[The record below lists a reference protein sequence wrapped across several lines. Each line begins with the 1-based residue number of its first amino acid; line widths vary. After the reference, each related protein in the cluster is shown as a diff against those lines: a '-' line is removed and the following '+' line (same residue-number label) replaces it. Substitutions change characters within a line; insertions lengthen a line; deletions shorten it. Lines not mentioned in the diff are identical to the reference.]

1 MAKSLWK
8 KSSSAFGKKG
18 RKAFGKKAKEP
29 LGEKAKGSKEPEES
43 DSVPSLGEDLM
54 KAMGYIGLKKPAA
67 AKKALVKKAHP
78 KKKALEKKAC
88 ANKSGT
94 KAAFAKKVGK
104 GLAGEHVRKKWARLR
119 VTHASKPE
127 RSYITGCH
135 EGSSQL
141 KLIVEVRR
149 KWTTQYKKVIGII
162 LNKLE
167 TEMLTKAEAIDL
179 RAVLIDKYPTP

>member
-1 MAKSLWK
+1 ME
-8 KSSSAFGKKG
+8 
-18 RKAFGKKAKEP
+18 KKAEEPLEKKAEKPLEKKVKEP
-29 LGEKAKGSKEPEES
+29 LGEKAKRSKEPEES

-54 KAMGYIGLKKPAA
+54 KSMGYIGLKKPAA

-104 GLAGEHVRKKWARLR
+104 GLACEHVRKKWARLR

-141 KLIVEVRR
+141 KLIAAVPR

-179 RAVLIDKYPTP
+179 RAVLVDKYPTP